1 MPADKPS
8 FFVIDDDSILRT
20 LIRGI
25 LTDAGLEHAGS
36 ASTGEEGIQGCQD
49 KTPDLVLLDINLPGS
64 DGIDVLA
71 TLRQLRKPPKVIMV
85 SAEATL
91 PRVKAATALGVDG
104 FIVKPFSAG
113 KLIEAVENAL
123 RY

>member
-1 MPADKPS
+1 MATAD
-8 FFVIDDDSILRT
+8 
-20 LIRGI
+20 
-25 LTDAGLEHAGS
+25 A
-36 ASTGEEGIQGCQD
+36 
-49 KTPDLVLLDINLPGS
+49 
-64 DGIDVLA
+64 
-71 TLRQLRKPPKVIMV
+71 LRKPPKVIMV